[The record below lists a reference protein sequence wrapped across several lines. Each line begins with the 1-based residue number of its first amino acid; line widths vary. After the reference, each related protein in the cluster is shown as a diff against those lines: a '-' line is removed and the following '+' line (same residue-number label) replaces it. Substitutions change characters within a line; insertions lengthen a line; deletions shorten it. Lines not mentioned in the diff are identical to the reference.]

1 MDPARR
7 AHGGEPPL
15 NVDPAA
21 QQRLLDLQALDLRLD
36 QLDHR
41 RRTLPE
47 VAELDSLAA
56 RHIKLRDSEVTISTE
71 LADLER
77 GQERADTDVEQVRRR
92 KSRDQQRLDAGD
104 VSSPKEL
111 ERLQSEIASLD
122 RRQAALEEVELEV
135 MEQIEE
141 AQKRLAQVTGERE
154 DVARRALDVQRVRDT
169 AWAEIDKDAESA
181 RQQRDVVVADIPS
194 ELLALYDKIRPE
206 RGGIGAVELRQR
218 RCEGCRITIDPADL
232 NRIRAAAPD
241 AVMRCED
248 CRRILVRTAASG
260 L

>member
-1 MDPARR
+1 VDPARR

-15 NVDPAA
+15 NADPAA
-21 QQRLLDLQALDLRLD
+21 QQRLLDLQALDLKLD

-47 VAELDSLAA
+47 VAEVDSLAA
-56 RHIKLRDSEVTISTE
+56 EHSKLRDSEVTISTE
-71 LADLER
+71 LADLQRE
-77 GQERADTDVEQVRRR
+77 QERADTDVEQVRRR
-92 KSRDQQRLDAGD
+92 KSRDQQRLDAGE

-111 ERLQSEIASLD
+111 ESLQSEIASLD

-141 AQKRLAQVTGERE
+141 AQKRLVQITGERE
-154 DVARRALDVQRVRDT
+154 DVARQAGDGQRVRDA
-169 AWAEIDKDAESA
+169 AWAEIDIDAESA

-194 ELLALYDKIRPE
+194 DLLALYDKIRAK

>member
-1 MDPARR
+1 M
-7 AHGGEPPL
+7 
-15 NVDPAA
+15 
-21 QQRLLDLQALDLRLD
+21 
-36 QLDHR
+36 
-41 RRTLPE
+41 
-47 VAELDSLAA
+47 
-56 RHIKLRDSEVTISTE
+56 
-71 LADLER
+71 ADLER
-77 GQERADTDVEQVRRR
+77 EQERADTDVEQVRRR
-92 KSRDQQRLDAGD
+92 KSRDQQRLDAGE

-111 ERLQSEIASLD
+111 ESLQSEIASLD

-141 AQKRLAQVTGERE
+141 GQKRLARLTGERE
-154 DVARRALDVQRVRDT
+154 GVAGRARDVRRVRDS
-169 AWAEIDKDAESA
+169 AWAEIDMEAESA
-181 RQQRDVVVADIPS
+181 RQQRGEVVADVPS
-194 ELLALYDKIRPE
+194 DLLALYDKIRAE